1 MNSVPPTG
9 QTSNGLL
16 LMVVIAIGVIV
27 VLTIAISG
35 QRLPKIARTL
45 PKILA
50 VVAILLLLLS
60 AFIGIYWSRGVPMQ
74 QTASLLDATHSTE
87 HRSTQRIELEVSD
100 RPLVP
105 VAGEL
110 ESAKGDVQLPEWTRQ
125 PMRIDGGRK
134 LIVVRSGRF
143 ASEEEALL
151 HGFQQAAVT
160 AVKEY
165 AWLDP
170 RGKGAVQPQHTDIV
184 KETAIEERFM
194 EKIAEFD
201 FGKFKAPMHQLWLQV
216 KLTPELGERL
226 AEPWRQAAVDAR
238 LRTLTGWSV
247 WGTAAAALAAFALRL
262 DAAWNGR
269 RRAIVAGT
277 AIALT
282 LGSLAFWA

>member
-1 MNSVPPTG
+1 MNSVPHTD
-9 QTSNGLL
+9 QTSMGLL
-16 LMVVIAIGVIV
+16 LKVVIVIGVIV

-35 QRLPKIARTL
+35 QRLPKIVRVL
-45 PKILA
+45 PKYLVMVA
-50 VVAILLLLLS
+50 VLLS
-60 AFIGIYWSRGVPMQ
+60 ALMGIYWIRGVSM

-100 RPLVP
+100 RQLIP

-110 ESAKGDVQLPEWTRQ
+110 ESAKGDAQLPEWTRQ

-143 ASEEEALL
+143 ASEEEAVL
-151 HGFQQAAVT
+151 HGFQEAAVI

-165 AWLDP
+165 SWLDP

-184 KETAIEERFM
+184 KEAAIEERFM
-194 EKIAEFD
+194 EKIAKYD

-282 LGSLAFWA
+282 LGSLVFLA